1 MNQREHRHQNEN
13 GNDEGAD
20 RVGDAHVVA
29 LGVSDV
35 CVSYLDEEGGEND
48 AHGAQRVRQHVQEH
62 AAHVLILLLTSSLH
76 THMSVTVTVIMI
88 MIVIVIVIMMVIVI
102 MPVIVIMR
110 MTMIVAD
117 VVEEDE
123 AHQVDHQTA
132 HRRAHQLVVAHL
144 GRLAE
149 ALHRLG
155 GDAEPHED
163 EKHAVDKT
171 REHLNATVTH
181 GVAVVGGPLGHVG
194 GDQPDD
200 QRAAVEQHVTRVA
213 DQSETVVED
222 A

>member
-62 AAHVLILLLTSSLH
+62 TAHVLILLLTSSLH
-76 THMSVTVTVIMI
+76 THMLVTVTVIMI
-88 MIVIVIVIMMVIVI
+88 MM
-102 MPVIVIMR
+102 VIVIMR

-222 A
+222 T

>member
-29 LGVSDV
+29 LGVSGA

-48 AHGAQRVRQHVQEH
+48 AHRPQRVRQHVQEH

-76 THMSVTVTVIMI
+76 THMPVTVTVIMI
-88 MIVIVIVIMMVIVI
+88 MM
-102 MPVIVIMR
+102 VIVIMR

-155 GDAEPHED
+155 GDAEAHED
-163 EKHAVDKT
+163 EEHAVDKT
-171 REHLNATVTH
+171 
-181 GVAVVGGPLGHVG
+181 G
-194 GDQPDD
+194 
-200 QRAAVEQHVTRVA
+200 
-213 DQSETVVED
+213 
-222 A
+222 

>member
-48 AHGAQRVRQHVQEH
+48 AHRAQRVRQHVQEH

-88 MIVIVIVIMMVIVI
+88 MM
-102 MPVIVIMR
+102 VIVIMR

-132 HRRAHQLVVAHL
+132 YGRAHQLVVAHL

-163 EKHAVDKT
+163 EKHTVDKT

-194 GDQPDD
+194 GDQADD

-213 DQSETVVED
+213 DESETVVED

>member
-29 LGVSDV
+29 LGVSGA

-48 AHGAQRVRQHVQEH
+48 AHRAQRVRQHVQEH

-76 THMSVTVTVIMI
+76 THMPVTVIMI
-88 MIVIVIVIMMVIVI
+88 MIMMVIVI

-110 MTMIVAD
+110 MTMVVAD
-117 VVEEDE
+117 IVEEDE

-132 HRRAHQLVVAHL
+132 HGRAHQLVVAHL

-155 GDAEPHED
+155 GDAEAHED
-163 EKHAVDKT
+163 EEHAVDKT
-171 REHLNATVTH
+171 
-181 GVAVVGGPLGHVG
+181 G
-194 GDQPDD
+194 
-200 QRAAVEQHVTRVA
+200 
-213 DQSETVVED
+213 
-222 A
+222 

>member
-29 LGVSDV
+29 LGVSNV

-88 MIVIVIVIMMVIVI
+88 MM
-102 MPVIVIMR
+102 VIVIMR

>member
-29 LGVSDV
+29 LGVSGA

-48 AHGAQRVRQHVQEH
+48 AHRAQRVRQHVQEH

-88 MIVIVIVIMMVIVI
+88 MM
-102 MPVIVIMR
+102 VIVIMR

>member
-62 AAHVLILLLTSSLH
+62 AAHVLVLLLTLSLH
-76 THMSVTVTVIMI
+76 THMPVTV
-88 MIVIVIVIMMVIVI
+88 IVIVIVVVTVIV
-102 MPVIVIMR
+102 VVVVVVIM
-110 MTMIVAD
+110 TVPVIVAD

>member
-1 MNQREHRHQNEN
+1 M
-13 GNDEGAD
+13 
-20 RVGDAHVVA
+20 
-29 LGVSDV
+29 

-88 MIVIVIVIMMVIVI
+88 MM
-102 MPVIVIMR
+102 VIVIMR

>member
-88 MIVIVIVIMMVIVI
+88 MM
-102 MPVIVIMR
+102 VIVIMR

-200 QRAAVEQHVTRVA
+200 PRAAVEQHVTRVA

>member
-29 LGVSDV
+29 LGVSGA

-48 AHGAQRVRQHVQEH
+48 AHRAQRVRQHVQEH
-62 AAHVLILLLTSSLH
+62 AAPVLILLLTSSLH

-88 MIVIVIVIMMVIVI
+88 MM
-102 MPVIVIMR
+102 VIVIMR

>member
-88 MIVIVIVIMMVIVI
+88 MM
-102 MPVIVIMR
+102 VIVIMR

-117 VVEEDE
+117 IVEEDE

-132 HRRAHQLVVAHL
+132 HGRAHQLVVAHL

>member
-88 MIVIVIVIMMVIVI
+88 MM
-102 MPVIVIMR
+102 VIVIMR

-132 HRRAHQLVVAHL
+132 HGRAHQLVVAHL

-194 GDQPDD
+194 GDQTND

>member
-76 THMSVTVTVIMI
+76 THMSVTVPMIMI
-88 MIVIVIVIMMVIVI
+88 MM
-102 MPVIVIMR
+102 VIVIMR

>member
-88 MIVIVIVIMMVIVI
+88 MM
-102 MPVIVIMR
+102 VIVIMR

-213 DQSETVVED
+213 DESETVVED

>member
-1 MNQREHRHQNEN
+1 M
-13 GNDEGAD
+13 
-20 RVGDAHVVA
+20 
-29 LGVSDV
+29 
-35 CVSYLDEEGGEND
+35 SYLDEEGGEND
-48 AHGAQRVRQHVQEH
+48 AHRAQRVRQHVQEH
-62 AAHVLILLLTSSLH
+62 AAHVLILLLTFSLH
-76 THMSVTVTVIMI
+76 THMPVTVIVVVIMI
-88 MIVIVIVIMMVIVI
+88 MMVI

-132 HRRAHQLVVAHL
+132 HGRAHQLVVAHL

-155 GDAEPHED
+155 GNAEPHED

-171 REHLNATVTH
+171 REYLNAAVTH
-181 GVAVVGGPLGHVG
+181 GVAVVGGPLRHVG

-213 DQSETVVED
+213 DESETVVED

>member
-48 AHGAQRVRQHVQEH
+48 AHRAQRVRQHVQEH
-62 AAHVLILLLTSSLH
+62 AVHVLVLLLTPSLH
-76 THMSVTVTVIMI
+76 THMPVTVTVIMI
-88 MIVIVIVIMMVIVI
+88 MM
-102 MPVIVIMR
+102 VIVIMR

-155 GDAEPHED
+155 GNAEPHED

-171 REHLNATVTH
+171 REYLNAAVTH

>member
-48 AHGAQRVRQHVQEH
+48 AHRAQRVRQHVQEH

-88 MIVIVIVIMMVIVI
+88 MM
-102 MPVIVIMR
+102 VIVIMR

-132 HRRAHQLVVAHL
+132 HGRAHQLVVAHL

>member
-48 AHGAQRVRQHVQEH
+48 AHRAQRVRQHVQEH

-76 THMSVTVTVIMI
+76 THMSVTVPMIMI
-88 MIVIVIVIMMVIVI
+88 MM
-102 MPVIVIMR
+102 VIVIMR

-171 REHLNATVTH
+171 REHLNTTVTH

>member
-48 AHGAQRVRQHVQEH
+48 AHRAQRVRQYVQEH
-62 AAHVLILLLTSSLH
+62 AVHVLILLLTFSLH
-76 THMSVTVTVIMI
+76 THMPVTVTVIMI
-88 MIVIVIVIMMVIVI
+88 MM
-102 MPVIVIMR
+102 VIVIMR

-132 HRRAHQLVVAHL
+132 DGRAHQLVVAHL

>member
-20 RVGDAHVVA
+20 GVGDAHVVA
-29 LGVSDV
+29 LGVSGA

-48 AHGAQRVRQHVQEH
+48 AHRAQRVRQHVQEH
-62 AAHVLILLLTSSLH
+62 AAHVLILLLTFSLH
-76 THMSVTVTVIMI
+76 THMPVTVIVVVIMI
-88 MIVIVIVIMMVIVI
+88 MMVI

-123 AHQVDHQTA
+123 AHQVDHQPA

>member
-20 RVGDAHVVA
+20 GVGDAHVVA
-29 LGVSDV
+29 LGVSGA

-48 AHGAQRVRQHVQEH
+48 AHRAQRVRQHVQEH
-62 AAHVLILLLTSSLH
+62 AAHVLVLLLTLSLH
-76 THMSVTVTVIMI
+76 THMPVTV
-88 MIVIVIVIMMVIVI
+88 IVIVIVVVTVIV
-102 MPVIVIMR
+102 VVVVVVIM
-110 MTMIVAD
+110 TVPVIVAD

-200 QRAAVEQHVTRVA
+200 PRAAVEQHVTRVA

>member
-88 MIVIVIVIMMVIVI
+88 MM
-102 MPVIVIMR
+102 VIVIMR

-163 EKHAVDKT
+163 EEHTVDKT

>member
-76 THMSVTVTVIMI
+76 THMPVTVTVIMI
-88 MIVIVIVIMMVIVI
+88 MM
-102 MPVIVIMR
+102 VIVIMR

-132 HRRAHQLVVAHL
+132 HGRAHQLVVAHL

>member
-20 RVGDAHVVA
+20 GVGDAHVVA
-29 LGVSDV
+29 LGVSGA

-48 AHGAQRVRQHVQEH
+48 AHRAQRVRQHVQEH
-62 AAHVLILLLTSSLH
+62 AAHVLVLLLTLSLH
-76 THMSVTVTVIMI
+76 THMPVTV
-88 MIVIVIVIMMVIVI
+88 IVIVIVVVTVIV
-102 MPVIVIMR
+102 VVVVVVIM
-110 MTMIVAD
+110 TVPVIVAD

>member
-88 MIVIVIVIMMVIVI
+88 MM
-102 MPVIVIMR
+102 VIVIMR

-132 HRRAHQLVVAHL
+132 DGRAHQLVVAHL

>member
-29 LGVSDV
+29 LGVSGA

-48 AHGAQRVRQHVQEH
+48 AHRAQRVRQHVQEH
-62 AAHVLILLLTSSLH
+62 AAHVLVLLLTSSLH

-88 MIVIVIVIMMVIVI
+88 MM
-102 MPVIVIMR
+102 VIVIMR

-117 VVEEDE
+117 IVEEDE
-123 AHQVDHQTA
+123 AHQVDHYTA
-132 HRRAHQLVVAHL
+132 DGRAHQLVVAHL

-163 EKHAVDKT
+163 EKHTVDKT

-181 GVAVVGGPLGHVG
+181 GVAVVGWPLGHVG
-194 GDQPDD
+194 SDQPDD
-200 QRAAVEQHVTRVA
+200 QRAAVEQHVARVA
-213 DQSETVVED
+213 DESETVVED

>member
-88 MIVIVIVIMMVIVI
+88 MM
-102 MPVIVIMR
+102 VIVIMR

-213 DQSETVVED
+213 DQSETVVEN

>member
-76 THMSVTVTVIMI
+76 THMPVTV
-88 MIVIVIVIMMVIVI
+88 IVIVIVVVTVIV
-102 MPVIVIMR
+102 VVVVVVIM
-110 MTMIVAD
+110 TVPVIVAD

>member
-88 MIVIVIVIMMVIVI
+88 MM
-102 MPVIVIMR
+102 VIVIMR

-132 HRRAHQLVVAHL
+132 HGRAHQLVVAHL

>member
-48 AHGAQRVRQHVQEH
+48 AHRAQRVRQHVQEH

-88 MIVIVIVIMMVIVI
+88 MM
-102 MPVIVIMR
+102 VIVIMR
-110 MTMIVAD
+110 MTMVVAD

-123 AHQVDHQTA
+123 AHQVDH
-132 HRRAHQLVVAHL
+132 
-144 GRLAE
+144 
-149 ALHRLG
+149 
-155 GDAEPHED
+155 
-163 EKHAVDKT
+163 
-171 REHLNATVTH
+171 
-181 GVAVVGGPLGHVG
+181 
-194 GDQPDD
+194 
-200 QRAAVEQHVTRVA
+200 
-213 DQSETVVED
+213 
-222 A
+222 

>member
-88 MIVIVIVIMMVIVI
+88 MM
-102 MPVIVIMR
+102 VIVIMR

-222 A
+222 T

>member
-48 AHGAQRVRQHVQEH
+48 AHRAQRVRQHVQEH

-88 MIVIVIVIMMVIVI
+88 MM
-102 MPVIVIMR
+102 VIVIMR
-110 MTMIVAD
+110 MTMVVAD

-155 GDAEPHED
+155 GAAEPHED

>member
-88 MIVIVIVIMMVIVI
+88 MM
-102 MPVIVIMR
+102 VIVIMR
-110 MTMIVAD
+110 MTMVVAD

-132 HRRAHQLVVAHL
+132 YGRAHQLVVAHL

>member
-48 AHGAQRVRQHVQEH
+48 AHRAQRVRQHVQEH

-88 MIVIVIVIMMVIVI
+88 MM
-102 MPVIVIMR
+102 VIVIMR
-110 MTMIVAD
+110 MTMVVAD

>member
-88 MIVIVIVIMMVIVI
+88 MM
-102 MPVIVIMR
+102 VIVIMR

-117 VVEEDE
+117 VVKEDE

-194 GDQPDD
+194 GGQPDD
-200 QRAAVEQHVTRVA
+200 QRAAVEQHGTRVA

>member
-48 AHGAQRVRQHVQEH
+48 AHRAQRVRQHVQEH

-88 MIVIVIVIMMVIVI
+88 MM
-102 MPVIVIMR
+102 VIVIMR

-194 GDQPDD
+194 GDQTND